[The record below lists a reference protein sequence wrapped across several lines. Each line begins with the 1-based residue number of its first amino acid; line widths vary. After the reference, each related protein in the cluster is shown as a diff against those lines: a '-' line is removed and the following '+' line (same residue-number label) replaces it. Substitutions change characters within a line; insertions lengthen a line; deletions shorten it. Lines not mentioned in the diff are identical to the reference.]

1 MKKYRYFLYM
11 LLVALTGMFSA
22 CSDDDD
28 IAAVAPEV
36 KFTVPENGY
45 SVEIGDRLV
54 PEVSVTGTDP
64 MTFNWTVD
72 GTEVTTDRDY
82 VFKSTQEGVYR
93 IALTA
98 KNSAGVSTADAQ
110 VLVVKPGTDIATAI
124 DIDRA
129 DPNFGRN
136 AVYEIGATVHS
147 LHNVDYIWTVTTPS
161 GEQLTSSDRKLRF
174 NPTEIGEYT
183 LSLKVRNILAEATD
197 EVKVNICHGDLA
209 VEIEGQPEVECG
221 QILPL
226 HAKVTGD
233 AVTSYEW
240 SVNGEKI
247 AEGETFEFMQLN
259 QGDYNVTLKV
269 TNEDGKSFET
279 TRTIKVYSNGLNFG
293 LRLGGIDTE
302 LGQGEEMKLEAVCT
316 AEGATYQWN
325 IDGKNV
331 AVTKE
336 YIFKDSG
343 TLGSV
348 HNVKLTIT
356 LNGKPFEFTKTITIG
371 EKYHQGAFMLFEGNM
386 GSENGAISFL
396 SDGGTVYNNLFRTNN
411 PGLQLGNVCQGMF
424 LFNRKVYIVSQNGST
439 RGGGGIVTV
448 MDGRTMKLIKAYPN
462 DILYDDS
469 GKQILRWPRE
479 IGVVSDR
486 YAILS
491 GGTPTSNAS
500 PAIFD
505 MDTEKI
511 TVLPNDANGE
521 YFSTFACVSGKAYA
535 AYGKSVYRIDVENKK
550 IGELVH
556 TFDFDISSIRP
567 VRKGVVWVISSL
579 SQAVKHVAK
588 CDANF
593 NVIKQQT
600 TPKMPQ
606 TDGASMQFPR
616 VSCGTEYI
624 FFSTSSTG
632 VIEPVWKYHFESNT
646 AVALDKIGFY
656 NAQGFNEAKGSFY
669 VGTLEEYDVSGSRL
683 NFIRKYGIGGASFP
697 AGIWFTHDFDRW

>member
-64 MTFNWTVD
+64 MTFSWTVD

-98 KNSAGVSTADAQ
+98 RNSAGVSTADAQ

-147 LHNVDYIWTVTTPS
+147 LHNVDYLWTVTTPS
-161 GEQLTSSDRKLRF
+161 GEQLTGNDRKLRF

-209 VEIEGQPEVECG
+209 VEIEGEPEVECG

-233 AVTSYEW
+233 AVTSYVW

-247 AEGETFEFMQLN
+247 AEGETFEFMQVN

-325 IDGKNV
+325 IDGKDV
-331 AVTKE
+331 AASKE

-343 TLGSV
+343 ALGSV

-424 LFNRKVYIVSQNGST
+424 LFNRKVYIVSQNGET
-439 RGGGGIVTV
+439 RGGTGIVTV
-448 MDGRTMKLIKAYPN
+448 MDGRTMKLIKAFKR
-462 DILYDDS
+462 DIFKDES
-469 GKQILRWPRE
+469 GKELIHWPRE

-486 YAILS
+486 YALLS
-491 GGTPTSNAS
+491 GQGFG
-500 PAIFD
+500 ILD
-505 MDTEKI
+505 MDADKFFL
-511 TVLPNDANGE
+511 LPNRLDNGDN
-521 YFSTFACVSGKAYA
+521 FLSFVCISGKAYA
-535 AYGKSVYRIDVENKK
+535 AYGKSVYRVDVENKK

-556 TFDFDISSIRP
+556 TFDFFPNEMRA
-567 VRKGVVWVISSL
+567 VRNIIWVIDALSSAEK
-579 SQAVKHVAK
+579 QVAK

-593 NVIKQQT
+593 NVIKLQT

-606 TDGASMQFPR
+606 TTEGVSMQFPR

-632 VIEPVWKYHFESNT
+632 FVEPVWKYHFDSNT
-646 AVALDKIGFY
+646 AVALDKVGFY

-683 NFIRKYGIGGASFP
+683 NFIRKYSVGGASFP

>member
-1 MKKYRYFLYM
+1 M

-54 PEVSVTGTDP
+54 PEVSVSGTDP
-64 MTFNWTVD
+64 MTFSWTVD
-72 GTEVTTDRDY
+72 GTEVTKDRDY

-147 LHNVDYIWTVTTPS
+147 LHNVDYLWTVTTPA

-183 LSLKVRNILAEATD
+183 LSLKVKNILAEAID

-209 VEIEGQPEVECG
+209 VEIEGEQEVECG
-221 QILPL
+221 QIIPL

-233 AVTSYEW
+233 AVSSYEW
-240 SVNGEKI
+240 SVNGEKT

-259 QGDYNVTLKV
+259 EGNYNVTLKV

-325 IDGKNV
+325 IDGKDV
-331 AVTKE
+331 AATKE

-343 TLGSV
+343 ALGSV

-424 LFNRKVYIVSQNGST
+424 LFNRKVYIVSQNGET
-439 RGGGGIVTV
+439 RGGTGIVTV
-448 MDGRTMKLIKAYPN
+448 MDGRTMKLIKAFKRDVFKDEDGESLIN
-462 DILYDDS
+462 
-469 GKQILRWPRE
+469 WPRN

-486 YAILS
+486 YALLS
-491 GGTPTSNAS
+491 GQGFG
-500 PAIFD
+500 ILD
-505 MDTEKI
+505 MEAGKFFK
-511 TVLPNDANGE
+511 LPNRLDNGD
-521 YFSTFACVSGKAYA
+521 YFVSFVCISGKAYA
-535 AYGKSVYRIDVENKK
+535 AYGKSVYRVDVENKK

-556 TFDFDISSIRP
+556 TFDFYPNEMRA
-567 VRKGVVWVISSL
+567 VRNIIWVINSL
-579 SQAVKHVAK
+579 SSAEKQVAK

-593 NVIKQQT
+593 NVIRQQT

-606 TDGASMQFPR
+606 TSEGASMQFPR

-632 VIEPVWKYHFESNT
+632 TLEPVWKYHFESNT
-646 AVALDKIGFY
+646 AVAMDKIGFY

-683 NFIRKYGIGGASFP
+683 NFIRKYSVGGASFP